1 MIKNQVNQGFHEPV
15 LKDEVLEALQVGESA
30 HLKNCFIDA
39 TLGLGGH
46 SEEILKRG
54 GRILG
59 IDTDVSSLE
68 VARKKLTQVR
78 LRLMALARQARL
90 RSEATAR
97 PACPASES
105 TENIIPEQFKLVHDN
120 FRNIDKIAERYNIKN
135 VSGILFDLGVS
146 SPQLT
151 SKTRGFSFQ
160 NKESLLDMR
169 MDRKSQAV
177 TASDLLNSLGE
188 SQLAGLFNS
197 VLSRNQSRK
206 LAKKIVLKRKQ
217 QPIRTVGDFLQLIGR
232 GGKSGLHPATLP
244 FMALRIAINSELEN
258 LKEVLPKAFELLA
271 SGGRLVIIS
280 FHSGEDVIVKKFF
293 KDQKFLGLAKMV
305 NKKPIIPGEIE
316 INNNPRARS
325 AKMRILEKV

>member
-1 MIKNQVNQGFHEPV
+1 MTKNQENQEFHEPV
-15 LKDEVLEALQVGESA
+15 LKDEVLGALQVKENA

-46 SEEILKRG
+46 SQEIIKRG
-54 GRILG
+54 GWVLG
-59 IDTDVSSLE
+59 IDTDTNSLK
-68 VARKKLTQVR
+68 VAEKKLTQVR
-78 LRLMALARQARL
+78 LRLKTTARQA
-90 RSEATAR
+90 
-97 PACPASES
+97 CPSFLSRE
-105 TENIIPEQFKLVHDN
+105 EGPFKLVHDN

-151 SKTRGFSFQ
+151 SQARGFSFQ
-160 NKESLLDMR
+160 NKLSPLDMR

-206 LAKKIVLKRKQ
+206 LAKKIVLKRKE

-280 FHSGEDVIVKKFF
+280 FHSGEDAIVKKFF
-293 KDQKFLGLAKMV
+293 KNKQLSGLAKMI
-305 NKKPIIPGEIE
+305 NKKPIVPSEIE
-316 INNNPRARS
+316 IKSNPRARS
-325 AKMRILEKV
+325 AKMRILEKI